1 MAQAKPTGA
10 KRAKKVVEA
19 EGIAH
24 ITATFNNTLITITD
38 MQGNAIT
45 WGSSGKAGFQG
56 SKKSTP
62 FAATV
67 AAEQAARE
75 ALNLGVRRVHVR
87 VQGPGSGRESAI
99 QALATAGLQIRSIR
113 DVTPIPHNGCRPPKQ
128 RGVCPRARYPGPA
141 CKLCRREGTKLF
153 LKGTRCLTEKCAVER
168 RAYAPGQHGQ
178 SSGRRRK
185 ASEYARQLREKQKVK
200 RIYGLSERQF
210 RNIFDRV
217 LKEPGVTG
225 EALLVALESRLDNL
239 VYRMGFAV
247 SRRQARQLVRHR
259 HIQVNGRTV
268 DVPSYRVRP
277 GEEIAVAASRR
288 ELVLVRHALEQ
299 FGRSQPVSWIHVDTD
314 KALGKMTERPSRD
327 AIPIAAQEQLII
339 ELYSK

>member
-1 MAQAKPTGA
+1 M
-10 KRAKKVVEA
+10 
-19 EGIAH
+19 
-24 ITATFNNTLITITD
+24 
-38 MQGNAIT
+38 
-45 WGSSGKAGFQG
+45 
-56 SKKSTP
+56 
-62 FAATV
+62 
-67 AAEQAARE
+67 
-75 ALNLGVRRVHVR
+75 
-87 VQGPGSGRESAI
+87 
-99 QALATAGLQIRSIR
+99 
-113 DVTPIPHNGCRPPKQ
+113 
-128 RGVCPRARYPGPA
+128 ARYTGPA

-185 ASEYARQLREKQKVK
+185 ASDYQRQLREKQKVK

-210 RNIFDRV
+210 RNIFERV

-247 SRRQARQLVRHR
+247 SRKQARQLVCHR
-259 HIQVNGRTV
+259 QILVNGRVV

-277 GEEIAVAASRR
+277 GDAVQVAERSR
-288 ELVLVRHALEQ
+288 ELALVKYALEQ
-299 FGRSQPVSWIHVDTD
+299 ASRGQPVSWIQVDTS
-314 KALGKMTERPSRD
+314 LVQGKMTERPTRD
-327 AIPIAAQEQLII
+327 AIPIAAQEQLIV